1 MIKTKNDINS
11 DVLYNSIKSTI
22 GFHRSKKHLEWLR
35 ELGEPHHL
43 FGSYTGIKTSD
54 YAAIPLTR
62 EQHNEAE
69 KNKSYFA
76 VTHLHIL
83 IKILIQRIIE
93 LENNKS

>member
-1 MIKTKNDINS
+1 MKNDINS

-22 GFHRSKKHLEWLR
+22 GFHRSKKHLKWLR

-69 KNKSYFA
+69 KDKSHFA
-76 VTHLHIL
+76 ITHLHIL
-83 IKILIQRIIE
+83 IKILIRRIIE
-93 LENNKS
+93 LENDKS